1 MSKDSGAKYYQD
13 NKERLQIKM
22 NDTKT
27 CLMNTK
33 GKKDNIVMKNIKTS
47 LKMKK
52 KKLNEYNF
60 SSSKYNHIFRWIY
73 IF

>member
-1 MSKDSGAKYYQD
+1 
-13 NKERLQIKM
+13 
-22 NDTKT
+22 
-27 CLMNTK
+27 MNTK
-33 GKKDNIVMKNIKTS
+33 GKKDNIVMNNIKTS